1 MGWSRKK
8 IMIICSPVQKELKWR
23 VFTKD
28 AGFVYESFRN
38 ESNLLRFLV
47 LRNESTKRI
56 FWTPLYETN
65 PRNESFE
72 HRTTKRIHETNLL
85 NTVGIRE
92 SGPQDSYGFVVC
104 LCSKDSWGFVGF
116 VGFVKKGRI
125 LSKTV
130 YETNPRYGYLK
141 TLVTNRN
148 ETNPKIRIRFV
159 GTKRIFL
166 SQDSW
171 STIRYEST
179 DSRNES
185 MFLRISYTNP
195 ASLVFTQHE

>member
-1 MGWSRKK
+1 MRDSYTNP
-8 IMIICSPVQKELKWR
+8 SE
-23 VFTKD
+23 T
-28 AGFVYESFRN
+28 N
-38 ESNLLRFLV
+38 
-47 LRNESTKRI
+47 RI
-56 FWTPLYETN
+56 FWDFWSYETN

-72 HRTTKRIHETNLL
+72 HRCTKRIHETNLL
-85 NTVGIRE
+85 NTILGIRE

-104 LCSKDSWGFVGF
+104 LCSKDTWGFVGF
-116 VGFVKKGRI
+116 IGFVKKGRI

-148 ETNPKIRIRFV
+148 ETNPKIRICFV

-195 ASLVFTQHE
+195 ASLLFSFYSLIIVSKILNQSFVIIPV

>member
-1 MGWSRKK
+1 M
-8 IMIICSPVQKELKWR
+8 
-23 VFTKD
+23 
-28 AGFVYESFRN
+28 
-38 ESNLLRFLV
+38 RFLV
-47 LRNESTKRI
+47 LQNKSTKRI

-65 PRNESFE
+65 PQNKSFE

-85 NTVGIRE
+85 NTVGIYE
-92 SGPQDSYGFVVC
+92 SGPQDLYGFVVC
-104 LCSKDSWGFVGF
+104 LCSKDSWGF

-148 ETNPKIRIRFV
+148 KTNPKIRICFV

-171 STIRYEST
+171 ATIRYEST

-195 ASLVFTQHE
+195 ASLVLSYIWKYSIPNNFYQMVSYSDSTVSKNIIYYMVLFMWPLIYIKKLSH

>member
-1 MGWSRKK
+1 M
-8 IMIICSPVQKELKWR
+8 
-23 VFTKD
+23 
-28 AGFVYESFRN
+28 
-38 ESNLLRFLV
+38 RFLV

-56 FWTPLYETN
+56 FWAPLYETN

-195 ASLVFTQHE
+195 ASLIFFLF